1 MIKTIESKRY
11 GTIKFLIDELDV
23 PILDKFNFY
32 VTKQSSGFYL
42 LKGNGKRKDC
52 AYLHRLIM
60 NAPSGTHVHHK
71 NGNTLDNRRC
81 NLEILTPKQH
91 SIETAKTNNVI
102 TEEDIKEI
110 ILNPDVEGIKEKYN
124 ITYPHISLI
133 KRGKTHSWCCPEVGR
148 EQNKKNRK
156 TKEELQEI
164 KYLVKAGINLHI
176 LSKKY
181 NMPMSNLYGIRK
193 GTRYKNVI
201 PKLKGLLNG

>member
-1 MIKTIESKRY
+1 MIKTIDSKRY
-11 GTIKFLIDELDV
+11 GTVEFLIDEIDV

-42 LKGNGKRKDC
+42 FKGNGKSKDC

-60 NAPSGTHVHHK
+60 DAPKGTHVHHK

-91 SIETAKTNNVI
+91 AIETAKTNNAI

-110 ILNPDVEGIKEKYN
+110 ILNPNVDEIREKYN
-124 ITYPHISLI
+124 ITNSHISLI
-133 KRGKTHSWCCPEVGR
+133 KRGKTHTWCCPDVER
-148 EQNKKNRK
+148 EPNKNHRR

-164 KYLVKAGINLHI
+164 KYLVQAGINLHI
-176 LSKKY
+176 LSRKY
-181 NMPMSNLYGIRK
+181 NMPMSNLYSIRK
-193 GTRYKNVI
+193 GKRYKNVI
-201 PKLKGLLNG
+201 PKLKGLSTI